1 MDPVAR
7 PLILTLA
14 FPAQVQRALDRL
26 RRTHYPRAYNHVP
39 AHLTLF
45 RHLPGT
51 QAPNLLTA
59 LRTEASATRVFP
71 VSLGPVTRLGSA
83 IVLTARSDTLAALHA
98 RLASRFQPLL
108 TPQDRAPF
116 RPHVTLANKLDDIAL
131 AQAQRALEAA
141 NPRFDTQAE
150 ALLLW
155 RFDEDRPQS
164 PWTLLV
170 RLGFRR

>member
-14 FPAQVQRALDRL
+14 FPARVQRTLDRV
-26 RRTHYPRAYNHVP
+26 RRTHYPREHNHVP

-51 QAPNLLTA
+51 QAPGLLTA
-59 LRTEASATRVFP
+59 LRTEASNSRVFP
-71 VSLGPVTRLGSA
+71 VALGPVTRLGSA
-83 IVLTARSDTLAALHA
+83 VVLPARSDALLALQA
-98 RLASRFQPLL
+98 RLAQCFQPLL

-116 RPHVTLANKLDDIAL
+116 RPHVTLANKLDDPA
-131 AQAQRALEAA
+131 AVEHALEAA

-170 RLGFRR
+170 RLGFPR